1 MIGLIQVT
9 LSNLR
14 TLFMLFGLLMGLG
27 IYAFFRIPS
36 ESQPD
41 VSIPFANVVVS
52 LEGIS
57 PQDAD
62 RMLVTPLY
70 RELKSLAGLKNITST
85 AQEGSASVLLEFFTD
100 VDIDEALDS
109 ARRRVDRAK
118 PDLPEAAT
126 DPRVIEIDLNDFP
139 VMVITLGGEVDEPV
153 LYRVAEQLKQQL
165 ESINGVLEIG
175 INGKREEIAEI
186 IIDPIRMASYNLS
199 HQEVFNVVTRNNQ
212 LVAAG
217 NLDTGAGRFSVK
229 VPGLITTEEDILNLP
244 IKVDGD
250 TVVRFRDIATGQ
262 RTYRDPQQVS
272 RVNGLPAVTLDVK
285 KRAGANIIDTLNEV
299 KHQLELAEPMFPEG
313 LQLGITQDQ
322 GIMIEQ
328 TLVELYNSVLLA
340 TLLVSLVI
348 MWALGFRSATL
359 VGIAIPA
366 SFISAIFII
375 YSMGLTLNI
384 IVLFALI
391 LTVGMLVDGAVVV
404 VEYADR
410 RMQEGAS
417 RKVAFREAATRMAW
431 PITASTATTL
441 AVFVPLLFIPGI
453 AGDFM
458 KYLPI
463 TVLVTLT
470 ASLVMSL
477 IMVPAFGLLIGKATN
492 TNGLQSKS
500 PEEHSNPLSMQGMTG
515 RYVRFINAII
525 DYPGR
530 VLSGVLVL
538 IIAIVMLYL
547 PLNKGVEFF
556 PDIDSEFASLTIAAR
571 GNLSLQERNEIV
583 NEVEAIVLTMPEMLS
598 VYSVVNADS
607 PAGSEDQIGRIQ
619 LEMVDWR
626 LRENSD
632 LVMDTLLQKTAHIPG
647 IRIERQAQAMGPTS
661 GVDIEIEFVSRDLQD
676 LRDTVATVTRW
687 LEEDSRFVDVSNN
700 LPLPA
705 IEWVIDVDR
714 EAASRFGTD
723 LASVGTSIQM
733 MTGGVKVGSYRP
745 VDADDELDIRMR
757 YPFSGRE
764 LDRID
769 HLTLTVPGGQV
780 PISNLITR
788 RPELKQSVIERTQG
802 DLALQVRTNVALGE
816 RPDLLRNEIID
827 RYQQAVAEGVI
838 SDQVAPA
845 LIGDFQEQQEVM
857 EFMMVAFIVAIFM
870 ILVILVTQF
879 GSFYQTAVILLAV
892 AFSTT
897 GVLIGLM
904 ITQQPFGVIMCGIG
918 TVALAGIVVN
928 NNIVLIDTFNYL
940 VNQGMDRRSAILH
953 TCAQR
958 LRPVILTTVTTILG
972 LVPMMLGVNID
983 FFTPE
988 VLIGAPSSQWWTQL
1002 STAIAGGLFFAS
1014 ILTLVLTPSLLMA
1027 NIGVKAKQQQ
1037 KRHQPAQEVPA
1048 S

>member
-1 MIGLIQVT
+1 MIALIQT
-9 LSNLR
+9 ALSNLR
-14 TLFMLFGLLMGLG
+14 TLFMLFALLMGLG
-27 IYAFFRIPS
+27 IYAFFRIPT

-57 PQDAD
+57 PEDAD
-62 RMLVTPLY
+62 RMLVSPLY
-70 RELKSLAGLKNITST
+70 RELKSLPGLKNITST

-100 VDIDEALDS
+100 VDIDEALDN

-139 VMVITLGGEVDEPV
+139 VLVITLSGEVDEPI
-153 LYRVAEQLKQQL
+153 LYRTAEQFKQQL
-165 ESINGVLEIG
+165 ESINGVLEIA
-175 INGKREEIAEI
+175 INGKRDEVAEI

-199 HQEVFNVVTRNNQ
+199 HQEVFNVVSRNNQ

-217 NLDTGAGRFSVK
+217 NLDTGAGRFAVK

-244 IKVDGD
+244 VKVDGD

-262 RTYRDPQQVS
+262 RTYRDFQQLS
-272 RVNGLPAVTLDVK
+272 RVNGMPAVTLDVK

-299 KHQLELAEPMFPEG
+299 KRQVEAASPLLPEG
-313 LQLGITQDQ
+313 LQVGITQDQ
-322 GIMIEQ
+322 GVMIEQ
-328 TLVELYNSVLLA
+328 TLTELYNSVLLA

-366 SFISAIFII
+366 SFITAIFII

-384 IVLFALI
+384 IVLFGLI

-410 RMQEGAS
+410 RMLEGAK
-417 RKVAFREAATRMAW
+417 RTVAFREAATRMAW
-431 PITASTATTL
+431 PIAASTATTL

-463 TVLVTLT
+463 TVLVTLS
-470 ASLVMSL
+470 ASLVISL
-477 IMVPAFGLLIGKATN
+477 VIVPAFGLLIGKA
-492 TNGLQSKS
+492 SKTLSLAEQEFKDHVS
-500 PEEHSNPLSMQGMTG
+500 PTQLHGMTG
-515 RYVRFINAII
+515 YYVRFIDRII

-530 VLSGVLVL
+530 VLSAVLVL
-538 IIAIVMLYL
+538 ITVIVMLYI
-547 PLNKGVEFF
+547 PLNRGVEFF
-556 PDIDSEFASLTIAAR
+556 PEIDSEFGSVTIAAR
-571 GNLSLQERNEIV
+571 GNLSLQERNLIV
-583 NEVEAIVLTMPEMLS
+583 KEVESVILSMPEMKS
-598 VYSVVNADS
+598 VYSVINADS
-607 PAGSEDQIGRIQ
+607 VAGAEDQIGRVQ

-626 LRENSD
+626 LRDSSSE
-632 LVMDTLLQKTAHIPG
+632 VMDRVLRNTAHIPG
-647 IRIERQAQAMGPTS
+647 IRIERQAQAMGPAS
-661 GVDIEIEFVSRDLQD
+661 GVDIEIEFVSRDLSE
-676 LRDTVATVTRW
+676 LRATVEQVTQW
-687 LEEDSRFVDVSNN
+687 LNDDSRFLDVSNN
-700 LPLPA
+700 LPLPG

-723 LASVGTSIQM
+723 LSSVGTSIQM

-745 VDADDELDIRMR
+745 ANADDELDIRLR

-769 HLTLTVPGGQV
+769 HLTLSVPGGQV
-780 PISNLITR
+780 PISNFISR
-788 RPELKQSVIERTQG
+788 RPELKQSVIERTRG
-802 DLALQVRTNVALGE
+802 DLALQVRANVALDE
-816 RPDLLRNEIID
+816 RADLLRNEIIA
-827 RYQQAVAEGVI
+827 RYLEAVESGQL
-838 SDQVAPA
+838 SDQVTPA

-892 AFSTT
+892 AFSTA

-904 ITQQPFGVIMCGIG
+904 VTQQPFGVIMCGIG

-928 NNIVLIDTFNYL
+928 NNIVLIDTYNYL
-940 VNQGMDRRSAILH
+940 VNQGMNRRNAILE

-972 LVPMMLGVNID
+972 LVPMMLGINID

-988 VLIGAPSSQWWTQL
+988 ILLGAPSSQWWTQL

-1027 NIGVKAKQQQ
+1027 RIGYKAK
-1037 KRHQPAQEVPA
+1037 RQERLL
-1048 S
+1048 SQENSLS